1 MKKGVFIG
9 LGVIGMIVVV
19 GMMKNPLIYER
30 YQVELEEF
38 ESFMSSYGKV
48 YKDDDEK
55 LMRFRVFKDNLSY
68 IRVIN
73 LENHSWTLAANF
85 FSDLTFEEFSN
96 IQLDKSLNDETNENP
111 DFNILSSNEK
121 SLNLPNSI
129 DWRAK
134 NAVTPIKNQQSCG
147 CGWAFATTA
156 SVEGA
161 WKINGHPLISM
172 SEQQLVDC
180 SSSYGNKGCTSGTI
194 VNALKYV
201 QANGLANETAYPYTA
216 STKLCS
222 KSKAALVVAKIS
234 SYNSVQSSSSNSLM
248 TAIVNQPIAV
258 AVDAN
263 PTYWQF
269 YSSGVI
275 DGNCGTTI
283 NHNVLVV
290 GYFTIAGQTPYYV
303 CKNSWGP
310 SWGMSGYVQI
320 SIVDGLGTCGIQTSP
335 AYPVV

>member
-1 MKKGVFIG
+1 MKKGILAG
-9 LGVIGMIVVV
+9 LGVIGMMVFI
-19 GMMKNPLIYER
+19 GMMRSPLVYER

-38 ESFMSSYGKV
+38 ESFMGVHGKV
-48 YKDDDEK
+48 YRDDDEK
-55 LMRFRVFKDNLSY
+55 WERFKVFKDNLAY
-68 IRVIN
+68 IRVVN
-73 LENHSWTLAANF
+73 LENHSWTLAPNY
-85 FSDLTFEEFSN
+85 FSDMTFEEFSN
-96 IQLDKSLNDETNENP
+96 MQLDGLLNEEIDNNFAL
-111 DFNILSSNEK
+111 DFGTYNK
-121 SLNLPNSI
+121 MPLNLPNSV

-134 NAVTPIKNQQSCG
+134 NAVTPVKNQQSCG

-156 SVEGA
+156 SIEAVWE
-161 WKINGHPLISM
+161 INGHPLISL

-180 SSSYGNKGCTSGTI
+180 SSTFGNKGCSGGTI
-194 VNALKYV
+194 VNALKYTI
-201 QANGLANETAYPYTA
+201 ASGLANETAYPYAA
-216 STKLCS
+216 STNKCS
-222 KSKAALVVAKIS
+222 KAKAALIAAKIS
-234 SYNSVQSSSSNSLM
+234 SYNSVQSSSSNALM
-248 TAIVNQPIAV
+248 TAVVSQPVAV

-263 PTYWQF
+263 PSFWQF

-275 DGNCGTTI
+275 DGNCGTTV

-310 SWGMSGYVQI
+310 NWGLSGYVQV